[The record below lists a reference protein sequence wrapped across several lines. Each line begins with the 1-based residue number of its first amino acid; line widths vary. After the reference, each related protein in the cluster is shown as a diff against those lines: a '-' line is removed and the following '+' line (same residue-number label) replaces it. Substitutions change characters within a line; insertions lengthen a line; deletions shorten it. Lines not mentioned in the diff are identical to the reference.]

1 MKMKIKMKTGNL
13 IKTSLA
19 KKAQIA
25 WAVISAFLIN
35 TTSTFANERLSIADA
50 PVWTS
55 TNSFRD
61 WILSVIN
68 WFLSFLWL
76 VAMAVIIY
84 AGFRMVISNWDE
96 EEFGSAKTQIVYAII
111 GLVVVIL
118 SYTIVTLVTDFNVQ

>member
-19 KKAQIA
+19 KKAQMA

-35 TTSTFANERLSIADA
+35 TTSTFANGRLSIADA
-50 PVWTS
+50 PLDVS
-55 TNSFRD
+55 TGSFRD
-61 WILSVIN
+61 WIISVIN

-96 EEFGSAKTQIVYAII
+96 EEFWKARTQIVYAII